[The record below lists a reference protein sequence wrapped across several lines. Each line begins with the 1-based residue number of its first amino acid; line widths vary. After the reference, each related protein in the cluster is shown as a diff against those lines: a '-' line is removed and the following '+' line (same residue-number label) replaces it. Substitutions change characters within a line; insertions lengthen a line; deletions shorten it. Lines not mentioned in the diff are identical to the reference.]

1 MHQEGPVFRMQK
13 FFLWFFESM
22 TYRTNMTINPK
33 IRNAASVLFGVA
45 VVLLMFALPGVL
57 FAQSTGGSGFPFTV
71 PADDLSKTQIIDVLF
86 GPLSGGNA
94 ANNPLG
100 GIAGAFSGAV
110 LLVGGVIV
118 GYTLFAGTLAT
129 AHEGEVL
136 GRRWSSVWVPVR
148 VALGAAVLLPVPA
161 LGGYCALQYVVIWL
175 ALQGVGIADMLWDK
189 YLENPVTSSGVMST
203 DMSAPLTNVASAM
216 LRGNLC
222 VLGQQKA
229 VQIEEAKSGSGAK
242 NISSTGSGDFS
253 LSGPQTTD
261 SSGFIG
267 NGATSGA
274 NNSGKL
280 SLLTFNYSTKGAP
293 TCGNIVF
300 TQHSYGTDDLVFEG
314 DQSASSI
321 GKLFAAANRVGSDVS
336 SVHRS
341 HLTAMDAA
349 IRNAVQQVVDNYDDA
364 SGTNKSAAMAAAQA
378 NLLNVMS
385 TQVASYQKDL
395 QTTATSSYT
404 NATQSYQPMADLQKG
419 GWMMAGAYYVYI
431 TRVVSAISDAVT
443 NIPKV
448 EEPHSPVKDHYISS
462 GTSSVAG
469 LTAYTNPAYQYYTY
483 AMNIQTVTDSSV
495 NQMQVASGMT
505 QAQIKSATGKDIGE
519 DSNAISERVLAF
531 FQLAGLNTGL
541 AQASAGAGYV
551 NPVVLVQQ
559 IGHLMVAAAW
569 YILGLAGVVG
579 IFSSVLGN
587 LGLALFGALIVPGAT
602 FAFYIP
608 MLPFILWIGAVVGWI
623 VLLVEAVIAAPLW
636 AVSHLAPDGD
646 GIVGR
651 AGQGY
656 MLVLSLTLKPGLMI
670 FGLVVALSLM
680 EPIGRLLNM
689 TFLSAFNI
697 VTSDNYGNPS
707 TGVVGLTATLSG
719 MFIYVSL
726 MVSLV
731 RRVFDLIHI
740 IPDTVLRWLGAP
752 GGSELGQGAQAA
764 SQSERGVLAGMGA
777 IKLTS
782 DAANTISSGLNRDRQ
797 KMAEGKRNAI
807 ASKNRQIQEVREGA
821 RDARKTDES
830 QANTANLSQDP
841 RRMEAAERSLMNS
854 NMGEAMNWGMGSD
867 GKGNKVFN
875 PSGVKELNEIPTPLG
890 GKNFAE
896 KRSRLD
902 NAFAAARASGNPAQI
917 AATKANLDA
926 FDNTAMDK
934 MKAFTAAHGDGSLST
949 SDRRVSE
956 AAQSRDAMFG
966 ARSMIH
972 ASARDANLNAAQTS
986 LSRAASADP
995 GLAASAA
1002 RSGGVESLMAVAA
1015 AKSPDQRSEAETHL
1029 AAAAQSLTAA
1039 RADDSKAQAAEAQQ
1053 YEGNYPSNLTL
1064 SLPETPVSDDENDPN
1079 G

>member
-1 MHQEGPVFRMQK
+1 
-13 FFLWFFESM
+13 
-22 TYRTNMTINPK
+22 MTINPK
-33 IRNAASVLFGVA
+33 IRNAANVLFGVA

-136 GRRWSSVWVPVR
+136 GRKWSSVWVPVR
-148 VALGAAVLLPVPA
+148 VALGTAVLLPVPT

-175 ALQGVGIADMLWDK
+175 ALQGVGIADMLWNK

-242 NISSTGSGDFS
+242 NISSTTSGDFNV
-253 LSGPQTTD
+253 SGPQTTD

-274 NNSGKL
+274 NNNGKL

-336 SVHRS
+336 NIHRT

-364 SGTNKSAAMAAAQA
+364 AGTNKSAAMAAAQS

-646 GIVGR
+646 GVVGR

-764 SQSERGVLAGMGA
+764 GQSERGVLAGMGA
-777 IKLTS
+777 MKLTS
-782 DAANTISSGLNRDRQ
+782 DAANTVSSGLNRDRQ
-797 KMAEGKRNAI
+797 RLQQKNAESKRNSA
-807 ASKNRQIQEVREGA
+807 ASGERQIQEG
-821 RDARKTDES
+821 RDNATTNRKTDEQ
-830 QANTANLSQDP
+830 QALAASLSQDP
-841 RRMEAAERSLMNS
+841 RRVEAAERSAMNS
-854 NMGEAMNWGMGSD
+854 NMGEAMSWGTSSD
-867 GKGNKVFN
+867 GAGNARYI
-875 PSGVKELNEIPTPLG
+875 PSGIPGLNELTMQNGVPDPKGIAN
-890 GKNFAE
+890 KSFAE
-896 KRSRLD
+896 KRAML
-902 NAFAAARASGNPAQI
+902 NQEFASARRGGNPART
-917 AATKANLDA
+917 AAAKSALDN
-926 FDNTAMDK
+926 FDNRAMTAV
-934 MKAFTAAHGDGSLST
+934 KAYTATHGDGGLSYA
-949 SDRRVSE
+949 DRRVSE
-956 AAQSRDAMFG
+956 ASQNRDQMFG
-966 ARSMIH
+966 AKAQGH
-972 ASARDANLNAAQTS
+972 AANREANLTSAQSS
-986 LSRAASADP
+986 LSQAASADP
-995 GLAASAA
+995 GLAQRAASA
-1002 RSGGVESLMAVAA
+1002 GGIESLMASVA
-1015 AKSPDQRSEAETHL
+1015 QRPGGPQGEAEAHL
-1029 AAAAQSLTAA
+1029 AAAHQSFTAA
-1039 RADDSKAQAAEAQQ
+1039 QKEDSLSKAAAAQ
-1053 YEGNYPSNLTL
+1053 NYGTSEKLADEFPSNVTL
-1064 SLPETPVSDDENDPN
+1064 SVPETRSGDASDNTPN
-1079 G
+1079 